1 MASQPHT
8 ILKELVNQNIY
19 FLRQGRCLIADLEP
33 ECYSDLKDAAG
44 KCTINDHFLHCLD
57 MYNCFFRGLQ
67 VSLINYINPERTEQI
82 QQNQDLAERKIV
94 EHIYQLLELREN
106 PPTSYKLEIDLR
118 DKADTETDP
127 QKIISS
133 IPRELYMLSN
143 HTIHHYALI
152 SQILL
157 IHDLECPEHFGVA
170 PKPTSPKRWIN
181 S

>member
-1 MASQPHT
+1 MEA
-8 ILKELVNQNIY
+8 LVNQNIY

-33 ECYSDLKDAAG
+33 EYFTSLKDAAG

-57 MYNCFFRGLQ
+57 KYNCFFRGLSE
-67 VSLINYINPERTEQI
+67 SLINYINPERPEQI
-82 QQNQDLAERKIV
+82 QQNQNFVERKIV

-106 PPTSYKLEIDLR
+106 PPHSQRLQIVFQLDDE
-118 DKADTETDP
+118 ESGVVQ
-127 QKIISS
+127 QKIPSS

-143 HTIHHYALI
+143 HTAHHYVLI

-157 IHDLECPEHFGVA
+157 IHDLECPEHFGAA
-170 PKPTSPKRWIN
+170 PKQTNRDRGIN